1 VAREDL
7 LRLPV
12 IEHLRATLGVVPR
25 KTYKL
30 DHATKGTGASVV
42 PLEGDKQQ
50 GEREMRTIPMPPRER
65 PAQAG
70 RGPKVST
77 PLPPGHV
84 RKKSTGEIGRV
95 RAVDPKAGTITVQWL
110 HGGATSTVP
119 MATVT
124 RR

>member
-1 VAREDL
+1 M
-7 LRLPV
+7 
-12 IEHLRATLGVVPR
+12 R

-42 PLEGDKQQ
+42 PVEGDKRSEP
-50 GEREMRTIPMPPRER
+50 ERKMRTIPMPPRER
-65 PAQAG
+65 SEPAE

-84 RKKSTGEIGRV
+84 RKKSTGEIGKV

-119 MATVT
+119 MAAVT

>member
-1 VAREDL
+1 MVR
-7 LRLPV
+7 R
-12 IEHLRATLGVVPR
+12 
-25 KTYKL
+25 TYKL

-42 PLEGDKQQ
+42 PLEGEQK
-50 GEREMRTIPMPPRER
+50 REKDRELRTIPMPPRER
-65 PAQAG
+65 GPQSQ

-110 HGGATSTVP
+110 HGGATSTLP
-119 MATVT
+119 MAAVT

>member
-1 VAREDL
+1 MA
-7 LRLPV
+7 
-12 IEHLRATLGVVPR
+12 R

-42 PLEGDKQQ
+42 PVEEEKKAP
-50 GEREMRTIPMPPRER
+50 EREDKLRPIPLPRER
-65 PAQAG
+65 RAPVE

-84 RKKSTGEIGRV
+84 RKKSTGEIGKV
-95 RAVDPKAGTITVQWL
+95 KAVDPKAGTITVRWL
-110 HGGATSTVP
+110 HGGATSTLP
-119 MATVT
+119 MAAVT

>member
-1 VAREDL
+1 MA
-7 LRLPV
+7 
-12 IEHLRATLGVVPR
+12 R

-42 PLEGDKQQ
+42 PLEGEKKPAK
-50 GEREMRTIPMPPRER
+50 ERELRTIPMPPRER
-65 PAQAG
+65 PATG
-70 RGPKVST
+70 ERGPRVST

-95 RAVDPKAGTITVQWL
+95 KAVDPKAGTITVRWL
-110 HGGATSTVP
+110 HGGATSTLP
-119 MATVT
+119 MAAVT

>member
-1 VAREDL
+1 M
-7 LRLPV
+7 
-12 IEHLRATLGVVPR
+12 PR

-42 PLEGDKQQ
+42 PVDGEGKATP
-50 GEREMRTIPMPPRER
+50 EEKRRMRTIPMPPRER
-65 PAQAG
+65 QTPAE

-84 RKKSTGEIGRV
+84 RKKSTGEIGKV
-95 RAVDPKAGTITVQWL
+95 KAVDPKAGTITVQWL
-110 HGGATSTVP
+110 HGGVTSTLP
-119 MATVT
+119 MAQVA